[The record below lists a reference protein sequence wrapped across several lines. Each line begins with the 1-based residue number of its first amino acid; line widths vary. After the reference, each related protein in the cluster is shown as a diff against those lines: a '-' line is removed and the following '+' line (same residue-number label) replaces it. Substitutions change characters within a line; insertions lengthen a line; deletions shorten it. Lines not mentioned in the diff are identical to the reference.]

1 MATVEKNGAIT
12 IEGIDE
18 LNRKLEQMKTQ
29 GTDFEKRL
37 REAIRKILGA
47 ARAELRKDAADG
59 LQMESDPRHSY
70 KAVRYAVY
78 KRIFGGQVNILQ
90 SRRAGNRTNYEPE
103 RTLNVSKRGGNR
115 RTRSAR
121 TRDVMSYEG
130 VDRGFILRFLNDGM
144 TKTNPRTINFTENDR
159 RKVDKWNKHPNTGN
173 RGAIKARNWFGG
185 ASLRELEAVAGEMQ
199 ELIDKVIKEEFV

>member
-1 MATVEKNGAIT
+1 MAIVEKNGAIT

-59 LQMESDPRHSY
+59 LDMKSDPRHAY

-90 SRRAGNRTNYEPE
+90 SRRAGSRTNYEPE

-115 RTRSAR
+115 RTRSTR

-144 TKTNPRTINFTENDR
+144 TKTNPRTIRFTENEN

-173 RGAIKARNWFGG
+173 RGAITGRHWFGN
-185 ASLRELEAVAGEMQ
+185 ASHKQMEQAAGKLQ
-199 ELIDKVIKEEFV
+199 EIIDKVINDEFK